1 MFYLVPKV
9 FNKDINIYLIGKTKF
24 DSKICK
30 VLTLILSDVIGDP
43 LDTIASGPTVH
54 PPGHSEAE
62 AVLRKYDL
70 LRKLPPGL
78 ELKRDRPANE
88 VFKNISNVV
97 IGNNSLVLTK
107 ALNQFEKV

>member
-1 MFYLVPKV
+1 MNVYCVSLFESIAD
-9 FNKDINIYLIGKTKF
+9 NR
-24 DSKICK
+24 ICK

-43 LDTIASGPTVH
+43 LDTIASGPTVN
-54 PPGHSEAE
+54 PGHSEAE

-70 LRKLPPGL
+70 LEKLPPGL

-97 IGNNSLVLTK
+97 IGNNSLVLEK
-107 ALNQFEKV
+107 ALNQFKKV